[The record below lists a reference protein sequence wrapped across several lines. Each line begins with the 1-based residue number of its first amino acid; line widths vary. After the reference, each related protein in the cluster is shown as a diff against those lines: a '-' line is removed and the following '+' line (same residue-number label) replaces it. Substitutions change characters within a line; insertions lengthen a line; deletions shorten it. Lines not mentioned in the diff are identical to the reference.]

1 MKIKK
6 IVAVL
11 GVVSLVISLA
21 VISSAP
27 LAWAQEPGD
36 GGRPRDNALPSS
48 GHSGEEE
55 KGREIVSQDN
65 VGGAGLADPP
75 PSGMSVLYTFTGA
88 RYKAGVAA
96 TSVHCTN
103 YGTESATVRVE
114 IYDWDND
121 PYATFSGQYS
131 IPRNRTA
138 TFSTGDT
145 ALYSEDV
152 VMSQTTSEEINQG
165 SGRVMSNK
173 RTLICTAQVL
183 DPAHAQPW
191 FAVKLALYYPD
202 GTPVSAYY
210 LASLYLPVILRQ

>member
-1 MKIKK
+1 MKRLGLT
-6 IVAVL
+6 VAML
-11 GVVSLVISLA
+11 AFAIGLTLFAIAGV
-21 VISSAP
+21 SA
-27 LAWAQEPGD
+27 QGGD
-36 GGRPRDNALPSS
+36 DRR
-48 GHSGEEE
+48 GEESAQ
-55 KGREIVSQDN
+55 G

-88 RYKAGVAA
+88 RYKLNEAA

-114 IYDWDND
+114 IYDWNNN
-121 PYATFSGQYS
+121 PNATFSSGQRS

-152 VMSQTTSEEINQG
+152 VMSQTTSEEIDQG
-165 SGRVMSNK
+165 SGRVMSNE

-191 FAVKLALYYPD
+191 FMINLDLY
-202 GTPVSAYY
+202 
-210 LASLYLPVILRQ
+210 RH